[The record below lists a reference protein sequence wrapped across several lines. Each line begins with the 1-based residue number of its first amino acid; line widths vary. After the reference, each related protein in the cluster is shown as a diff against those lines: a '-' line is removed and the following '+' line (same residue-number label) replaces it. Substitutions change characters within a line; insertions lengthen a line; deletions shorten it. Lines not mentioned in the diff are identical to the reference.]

1 MRASSAALVNT
12 RAACARRIP
21 TRCRCRGHRACQ
33 HGRGDRCGELPALVV
48 FAGVSGQHAHANVL
62 LTSVTVSARA
72 MTGYRCGKNAGR
84 VDVGDGLLHQ
94 GVQLPVPLLSAL
106 SHRPMKHGPSQCLA
120 HWAFLTVPAL
130 SPAILCAGMLVSSSA
145 TSAIVGCVAVDFKT
159 VVHVASAATFALE
172 TVLARLALTALKS
185 CKLPV
190 ALCVPVCSLGMPVA

>member
-48 FAGVSGQHAHANVL
+48 FAGVSGQHAHAYVL

-106 SHRPMKHGPSQCLA
+106 SHRHSSLIVKVEKRPEMATFHFGA
-120 HWAFLTVPAL
+120 AG
-130 SPAILCAGMLVSSSA
+130 GML
-145 TSAIVGCVAVDFKT
+145 G
-159 VVHVASAATFALE
+159 
-172 TVLARLALTALKS
+172 
-185 CKLPV
+185 P
-190 ALCVPVCSLGMPVA
+190 MPDMTKGD